1 MCTFKAI
8 VANYLFPGKKKYLM
22 HTKEC
27 AVVGSFDENGQQV
40 VTVYNLADHIIECSA
55 TLFRNG
61 KTEFV
66 YSIISQ
72 WGSLFVITRTKTVFI
87 LQEKDLPTKLRSL
100 YEKHQYD
107 IALDVAVRSG
117 MDVNGVL
124 NIHRMSAPSGVLTHR
139 YGDYLYD
146 EDENEKAIEE
156 YKQTIG
162 FIEPSYVIKKFLD
175 AQRMPQLATYL
186 EALHMRGLANSEHTT
201 LLINCYTKLKEKEK
215 LHQFIYSDHAGIHF
229 DVGMAVEVLRN
240 AGCFEEAL
248 HLSKKHNLFMNHL
261 KILIEDMQCYNDAL
275 DYIMFFHSLVF
286 ILDHFLPSSPR
297 LHYSSTGRSCFPSSV
312 WRRRT

>member
-1 MCTFKAI
+1 M
-8 VANYLFPGKKKYLM
+8 
-22 HTKEC
+22 
-27 AVVGSFDENGQQV
+27 VGSFDENGQQV

-146 EDENEKAIEE
+146 
-156 YKQTIG
+156 
-162 FIEPSYVIKKFLD
+162 
-175 AQRMPQLATYL
+175 
-186 EALHMRGLANSEHTT
+186 
-201 LLINCYTKLKEKEK
+201 C
-215 LHQFIYSDHAGIHF
+215 
-229 DVGMAVEVLRN
+229 
-240 AGCFEEAL
+240 
-248 HLSKKHNLFMNHL
+248 
-261 KILIEDMQCYNDAL
+261 
-275 DYIMFFHSLVF
+275 
-286 ILDHFLPSSPR
+286 
-297 LHYSSTGRSCFPSSV
+297 
-312 WRRRT
+312 RR